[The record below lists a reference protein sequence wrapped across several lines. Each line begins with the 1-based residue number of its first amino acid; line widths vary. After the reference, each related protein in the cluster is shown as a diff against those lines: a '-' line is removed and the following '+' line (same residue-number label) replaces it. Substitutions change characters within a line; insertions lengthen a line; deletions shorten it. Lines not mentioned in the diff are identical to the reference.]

1 MKKSVLSLVVILILG
16 VQFAVGQSKKE
27 SCDASCNHNKLKTQ
41 AVLFEKGKVY
51 EIAYAEVVPEK
62 VEQLSTQYFP
72 KALKISAEYGGKLI
86 ASFNVVKNESKNF
99 PAQMIVIF
107 EWPNAEARLSLLK
120 NKEYQ
125 KITYLRDEAIKK
137 LQLGYFQVP
146 ESKAITFRSDKVY
159 EFGAA
164 DLVKNGFEKL
174 KAYNEIAEPYKRNY
188 GGAYPE
194 FIINFGKADSKGQA
208 TYVPQMQFIVEWA
221 SLADNKKLFKN
232 KGFAKNAVPV
242 LLSAIDKFDAVFTKF
257 SFE

>member
-1 MKKSVLSLVVILILG
+1 MKKSVLSLVLILTLG
-16 VQFAVGQSKKE
+16 VQFAVGQSKME

-41 AVLFEKGKVY
+41 AVLFEKGKIY

-62 VEQLSTQYFP
+62 AEQLSTQYFP
-72 KALKISAEYGGKLI
+72 KALKISSEYGGKLI

-99 PAQMIVIF
+99 PAQMIAIF
-107 EWPNAEARLSLLK
+107 EWPNAEARLSFLK

-125 KITYLRDEAIKK
+125 KIIYLRDEAIKK

-146 ESKAITFRSDKVY
+146 ESKAVTFRSDKVY

-164 DLVKNGFEKL
+164 DLVKNGLEKL

-194 FIINFGKADSKGQA
+194 FIMNFSKADSKGQA

-221 SLADNKKLFKN
+221 SLEDNKKLFEN
-232 KGFAKNAVPV
+232 EGFAKNAVPL